1 MSSNDANSGNPKQPS
16 SVRSAESSSLP
27 TVIGSPSPAAA
38 GLPVGPFS
46 WMDSQNVGPTLS
58 AKSYAH
64 SFRRRWGLAM
74 AMGLFIATLVGGLL
88 YLVIP
93 VNYEAAAMLR
103 VRRQVEQILP
113 TPGRGNIV
121 TDLDYQT
128 YKQTQ
133 STLIRSPYVLTA
145 ALRKEAVQQLEMIR
159 NESNPVD
166 WLSRE
171 ISAYYPEKSEI
182 LRISMEGEDPEEL
195 KTVIDAVHEAFMEE
209 IVYAERRTQL
219 NRLDVL
225 KRSYRK
231 SLSDAREKTD
241 MIFSLAQNVGTADVP
256 AVEMRQQMA
265 IMEMNSRTGQLY
277 DIQRQFEQ
285 TATDFEIRRNII
297 QNRDFEP
304 SEEEIENM
312 LMTDPSYRAA
322 KDMVRYLKQQ
332 IQMTG
337 GGRGAFQLAQFRG
350 RGGPGGV
357 TSPLVREL
365 TMAENT
371 LKELR
376 KEMIPRMTVQL
387 RMARGFDPLLDQ
399 ETLRATEIQFNILRN
414 LVVQKRQEVEEQTK
428 RVESL
433 TGVSADLEA
442 RKHELET
449 LLEMNKSIK
458 TEIDTLELEL
468 QKEQRIR
475 LIQPAVVPNEIGNI
489 WWNLVVIGV
498 VWVASFGLIVGG
510 IVFWDC
516 QAQHVNEPSEVAMG
530 TNIRVVG
537 SLPQIDGGQRMWP
550 FGKLAGG
557 SLDDVLT
564 ESIDSIRTAVL
575 HSRKEDPIQAVMITS
590 ATGLEG
596 KTTLAAQLAVS
607 LARSG
612 RRTLLIDAD
621 VHNPQQHLV
630 FGKTFDRGFCELLRG
645 QYELEDVIQPV
656 SSEGLWLMST
666 GYCDQ
671 ASVQALAGEILAKIM
686 HDIRSQFDF
695 IVMDCGPV
703 LTGADPLLLGQYA
716 DTTVFSVRRDVSKIT
731 KITEASDRLQS
742 VGIPILGAVV
752 NGIAAEV
759 RRTRLQLVDDDS
771 TDSSVPSD
779 NV

>member
-1 MSSNDANSGNPKQPS
+1 
-16 SVRSAESSSLP
+16 
-27 TVIGSPSPAAA
+27 
-38 GLPVGPFS
+38 
-46 WMDSQNVGPTLS
+46 
-58 AKSYAH
+58 
-64 SFRRRWGLAM
+64 
-74 AMGLFIATLVGGLL
+74 
-88 YLVIP
+88 
-93 VNYEAAAMLR
+93 

-357 TSPLVREL
+357 TSP
-365 TMAENT
+365 
-371 LKELR
+371 
-376 KEMIPRMTVQL
+376 
-387 RMARGFDPLLDQ
+387 
-399 ETLRATEIQFNILRN
+399 
-414 LVVQKRQEVEEQTK
+414 
-428 RVESL
+428 
-433 TGVSADLEA
+433 
-442 RKHELET
+442 
-449 LLEMNKSIK
+449 
-458 TEIDTLELEL
+458 
-468 QKEQRIR
+468 
-475 LIQPAVVPNEIGNI
+475 
-489 WWNLVVIGV
+489 
-498 VWVASFGLIVGG
+498 
-510 IVFWDC
+510 
-516 QAQHVNEPSEVAMG
+516 
-530 TNIRVVG
+530 
-537 SLPQIDGGQRMWP
+537 
-550 FGKLAGG
+550 
-557 SLDDVLT
+557 
-564 ESIDSIRTAVL
+564 
-575 HSRKEDPIQAVMITS
+575 
-590 ATGLEG
+590 
-596 KTTLAAQLAVS
+596 
-607 LARSG
+607 
-612 RRTLLIDAD
+612 
-621 VHNPQQHLV
+621 
-630 FGKTFDRGFCELLRG
+630 
-645 QYELEDVIQPV
+645 
-656 SSEGLWLMST
+656 
-666 GYCDQ
+666 
-671 ASVQALAGEILAKIM
+671 
-686 HDIRSQFDF
+686 
-695 IVMDCGPV
+695 
-703 LTGADPLLLGQYA
+703 
-716 DTTVFSVRRDVSKIT
+716 
-731 KITEASDRLQS
+731 
-742 VGIPILGAVV
+742 
-752 NGIAAEV
+752 
-759 RRTRLQLVDDDS
+759 
-771 TDSSVPSD
+771 
-779 NV
+779 

>member
-16 SVRSAESSSLP
+16 PVHSTESSSLP
-27 TVIGSPSPAAA
+27 TVIGSPSSGAA

-46 WMDSQNVGPTLS
+46 WTDSQNMGPSLS

-64 SFRRRWGLAM
+64 SFRRRWGLAITL
-74 AMGLFIATLVGGLL
+74 GVVLATLTAGIL

-93 VNYEAAAMLR
+93 LNYEAAAMLR

-113 TPGRGNIV
+113 TPGRGNHV

-145 ALRKEAVQQLEMIR
+145 ALRKEAVSQLEMIR
-159 NESNPVD
+159 EEPNPVD

-182 LRISMEGEDPEEL
+182 LRIGMQGENPEEL
-195 KTVIDAVHEAFMEE
+195 KTVIDSVHEAFMEE
-209 IVYAERRTQL
+209 IVFAERRTQL

-225 KRSYRK
+225 KRTYRK

-241 MIFSLAQNVGTADVP
+241 MIFSLAANVGTADVP

-277 DIQRQFEQ
+277 EIQRQFEQ
-285 TATDFEIRRNII
+285 TATDFEIRRNIL
-297 QNRDFEP
+297 QNRNFEP
-304 SEEEIENM
+304 SEEELENI
-312 LMTDPSYRAA
+312 LMSDPSYRTA
-322 KDMVRYLKQQ
+322 KDMIRYLKQQ

-350 RGGPGGV
+350 RGGAGGV

-365 TMAENT
+365 TMAQNT

-376 KEMIPRMTVQL
+376 KEMIPRMKVHL
-387 RMARGFDPLLDQ
+387 KMARGLDPLLDQ

-475 LIQPAVVPNEIGNI
+475 LIQPAVVPNELGNF

-498 VWVASFGLIVGG
+498 VWVATFGVIVGG

-537 SLPQIDGGQRMWP
+537 SLPQIDGGQRVWP
-550 FGKLAGG
+550 FGRLVGG

-564 ESIDSIRTAVL
+564 ESIDSIRTALL
-575 HSRKEDPIQAVMITS
+575 HSRKEDPIQSVMITS

-621 VHNPQQHLV
+621 MHNPQQHLV

-656 SSEGLWLMST
+656 SSEGLWLIST

-671 ASVQALAGEILAKIM
+671 ASVQALAGEILGKIM

-731 KITEASDRLQS
+731 KITEASDRLRS

-759 RRTRLQLVDDDS
+759 RRTRLQLVDDGP
-771 TDSSVPSD
+771 TDSSVPND